1 MARPRFDFFSL
12 VRFMYILKSELIDR
26 CQEMQNII
34 NVSAFFFP
42 FLSLKEPCKVEE
54 LDIII
59 SDGNCVRE
67 WSYSRVTAQQSLVQ
81 WLSWSILL
89 S

>member
-1 MARPRFDFFSL
+1 MISFHSFVFCT
-12 VRFMYILKSELIDR
+12 FLKSELIDR

-34 NVSAFFFP
+34 NVSAFIFP

-67 WSYSRVTAQQSLVQ
+67 WSYSRVTAQQSLVR
-81 WLSWSILL
+81 
-89 S
+89 